1 MLVELIWCI
10 YSILNFLDVGFMLLK
25 DTLGGKYQLF
35 INCYW
40 LFKSRFPLVSGFYK
54 LLSICMTVCGKTR
67 YFDDLEESK
76 VKADPQDS
84 MEVDGGERKDLVQ
97 KEACFLLFTKFVKE
111 VLIRLKQ
118 YKDDL
123 LAACLQ
129 LILALPKEVVSAQM
143 VAIVPALQVCTVQTL
158 KSCFNQLV
166 IYRPVD
172 WLPDFLRL
180 LELQNN

>member
-1 MLVELIWCI
+1 M
-10 YSILNFLDVGFMLLK
+10 
-25 DTLGGKYQLF
+25 
-35 INCYW
+35 
-40 LFKSRFPLVSGFYK
+40 SGFYK

-76 VKADPQDS
+76 VKVDPQDS
-84 MEVDGGERKDLVQ
+84 MEVDTSEHKDLVQ

-129 LILALPKEVVSAQM
+129 LILSLPKEVVSAQM
-143 VAIVPALQVCTVQTL
+143 LAIVPALQVCTVLTFN
-158 KSCFNQLV
+158 SCTSQLV
-166 IYRPVD
+166 A
-172 WLPDFLRL
+172 
-180 LELQNN
+180 